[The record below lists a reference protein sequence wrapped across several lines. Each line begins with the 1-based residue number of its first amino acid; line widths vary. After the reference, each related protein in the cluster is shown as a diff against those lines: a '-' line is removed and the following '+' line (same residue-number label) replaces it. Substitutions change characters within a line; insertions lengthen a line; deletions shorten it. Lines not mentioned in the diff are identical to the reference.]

1 MRIAIVCTGSWCPSC
16 IVRVVNR
23 SLTPVEHSETH
34 GLHPAT
40 VAALVMQ
47 VETHAGILPSVLF
60 WAKTDGETKVA
71 ASKTSLNVDAIMA
84 IIWRG
89 REGELS

>member
-1 MRIAIVCTGSWCPSC
+1 MI
-16 IVRVVNR
+16 RVVSI
-23 SLTPVEHSETH
+23 SLTLIEHLETH

-84 IIWRG
+84 IIWMG
-89 REGELS
+89 REGELN